1 MGFLDNLSRKVSEAG
16 QKTIEKTKEI
26 ADITRLNTMIS
37 EEQRVVSTTY
47 QKIGKTYAELHRDD
61 PEEAFADMIRIINTA
76 EEKVKGYERRIQDI
90 KGVQRCEKCGASVPN
105 GAAFCSSSGATMPK
119 ITPLLPECFVQ
130 CQRCGAE
137 VKEGTRFCTSCGAP
151 MNTEAVIPEIISEEQ
166 TEHPIEDIKQEKVCP
181 TCGAQIEEDVMFC
194 TECGT
199 KL

>member
-1 MGFLDNLSRKVSEAG
+1 MGFLDSLSRKVSEAG

-37 EEQRVVSTTY
+37 EEQRVISTTY
-47 QKIGKTYAELHRDD
+47 QKVGKAYVELHRDD
-61 PEEAFADMIRIINTA
+61 PEEAFADMICAIITA
-76 EEKVKGYERRIQDI
+76 EEKVQEYERRIQDI
-90 KGVQRCEKCGASVPN
+90 KGMQRCEKCGASVPS
-105 GAAFCSSSGATMPK
+105 GAAFCSSCGATMPK
-119 ITPLLPECFVQ
+119 IPPLVPGHFVQ

-151 MNTEAVIPEIISEEQ
+151 MHTESVIPEIISEEQ

-199 KL
+199 NL

>member
-1 MGFLDNLSRKVSEAG
+1 
-16 QKTIEKTKEI
+16 
-26 ADITRLNTMIS
+26 
-37 EEQRVVSTTY
+37 
-47 QKIGKTYAELHRDD
+47 
-61 PEEAFADMIRIINTA
+61 
-76 EEKVKGYERRIQDI
+76 
-90 KGVQRCEKCGASVPN
+90 
-105 GAAFCSSSGATMPK
+105 MPK